1 MRKQQMRQCKRII
14 AYLVLAIMLLFFRAS
29 MPRFS
34 ERAEITPS
42 VVNQEKLSALK
53 MQIFEEDGLPE
64 KQKTGR
70 LQRSD
75 SEDFQQNGML
85 ESILDF
91 AVVLWIMLLLIVC
104 IRQEEI
110 LQLGSSTGTLQQNI
124 LYIHQADGKKREA
137 FCSRH
142 HSRL

>member
-1 MRKQQMRQCKRII
+1 MRKRQMKQCKRII

-29 MPRFS
+29 MPS
-34 ERAEITPS
+34 LSKRAEITPS
-42 VVNQEKLSALK
+42 VVSQEKLSAFK

-64 KQKTGR
+64 KQKSGK

-75 SEDFQQNGML
+75 SEDFYQDGTL

-91 AVVLWIMLLLIVC
+91 AVVLSIMLLLIVC
-104 IRQEEI
+104 IRQEEM

-124 LYIHQADGKKREA
+124 LYIHKADGKKREA
-137 FCSRH
+137 FCNRH